1 VLRRRARRDA
11 AGPAPAEITPP
22 AFIVGCGRSGTTIL
36 GKLFTEHPEVTYLRE
51 PYHLWAAVDRRA
63 DVTGLHVVTPDV
75 RFFLDEGDRTE
86 EAQRRFDRLI
96 PGAARPGTRVIEKT
110 PHNAARIGW
119 LEALAPGARYVHIAR
134 NGLSVAKSIDGIA
147 TTSSYRMAF
156 KPRYNQ
162 WWGTDESKWRALAAE
177 GPPRGYYPDE
187 VSLLSTHAQRAAYE
201 WLCSLGEVDR
211 HRDGLGE
218 RLLEITY
225 TGLTGEP
232 EATLR
237 ALCGHLGI
245 GCPEQ
250 WLAGAVAK
258 VRPERVAGD
267 FEVRLP
273 PAMRGAF
280 DAYQAR
286 HGFEGRA
293 RALDEAGAMSDERRD
308 APRSPA

>member
-1 VLRRRARRDA
+1 MPNPLLPYARAARLWNLRRRARRDA
-11 AGPAPAEITPP
+11 AGPAPADVTPP

-36 GKLFTEHPEVTYLRE
+36 GKLFTLHPEVTYLRE
-51 PYHLWAAVDRRA
+51 PYHLWAAIDPRA
-63 DVTGLHVVTPDV
+63 DVTGLHVVTPDAK
-75 RFFLDEGDRTE
+75 FFLDASDRTD

-96 PGAARPGTRVIEKT
+96 PGAASSGTRVIEKT

-162 WWGTDESKWRALAAE
+162 WWGTDESKWRALATE
-177 GPPRGYYPDE
+177 GPARGYFGDE
-187 VSLLSTHAQRAAYE
+187 VPQLLTHGQRGAYE

-211 HRDGLGE
+211 WREPLGE
-218 RLLEITY
+218 RLMEVTY

-237 ALCGHLGI
+237 GLCGHLGI
-245 GCPEQ
+245 GCPAD
-250 WLAGAVAK
+250 WLAGAVAM
-258 VRPERVAGD
+258 VRPEKVASD

-273 PAMRGAF
+273 EGMRGAF
-280 DAYQAR
+280 DAWQDR
-286 HGFEGRA
+286 FGFEGRA
-293 RALDEAGAMSDERRD
+293 RPL
-308 APRSPA
+308 